1 MQDLVQNFSIER
13 HANNTFRFNIP
24 TGVTK
29 ARKSITVVRDFQK
42 ENDTEMRA
50 PVKKKIKRTAKRIKS
65 QSHRV
70 HHWKTP
76 Y

>member
-29 ARKSITVVRDFQK
+29 ARKSTTVVCDFQK
-42 ENDTEMRA
+42 ENDTEMRE
-50 PVKKKIKRTAKRIKS
+50 PIKKKIKRTAKRIKS
-65 QSHRV
+65 QRHRV
-70 HHWKTP
+70 HH
-76 Y
+76 